1 MYFGLIDDLT
11 GQCIKIYT
19 EKDKAQNWINEDA
32 RSQNFKIVEFK
43 TKELETHEKRLLR
56 TKPKHL

>member
-1 MYFGLIDDLT
+1 MRKEVLKMYFGLIDDLT

-32 RSQNFKIVEFK
+32 RSQNFKIV
-43 TKELETHEKRLLR
+43 
-56 TKPKHL
+56 